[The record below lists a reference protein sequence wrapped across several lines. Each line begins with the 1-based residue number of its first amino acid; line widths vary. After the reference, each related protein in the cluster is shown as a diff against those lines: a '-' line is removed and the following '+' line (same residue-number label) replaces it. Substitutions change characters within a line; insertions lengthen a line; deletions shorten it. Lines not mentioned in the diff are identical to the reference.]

1 MRELEG
7 KIAIIT
13 GGAQGI
19 GAAGAKELAFQGASV
34 TIMDIDEKAAIATT
48 EAINASGGVAVAVIA
63 DASTSE
69 GCHKAVSRT
78 LSEYDGVDILFNNV
92 GIQPVNSYT
101 NIENTSEEMWD
112 RIIAVNLKSR
122 FLMAKY
128 CIPIMRKRGGGVV
141 ISTASVQGQ
150 QSANLVPAYAASKGG
165 DLSLT
170 RQMALDYAQDNIRVV
185 SVCPGGVDTPLWRDS
200 VLSSGKDV
208 ETALLESGST
218 HPIGRIGN
226 TTDIAKVVAFLA
238 SNKADFITG
247 TFINVDGG
255 IMAKGSWA

>member
-1 MRELEG
+1 
-7 KIAIIT
+7 
-13 GGAQGI
+13 
-19 GAAGAKELAFQGASV
+19 
-34 TIMDIDEKAAIATT
+34 MDIDEKEAIATT
-48 EAINASGGVAVAVIA
+48 EAINASGGAAVAVIA

-185 SVCPGGVDTPLWRDS
+185 SVCPGPSSLGPLDRVRS
-200 VLSSGKDV
+200 
-208 ETALLESGST
+208 
-218 HPIGRIGN
+218 PILPP
-226 TTDIAKVVAFLA
+226 A
-238 SNKADFITG
+238 
-247 TFINVDGG
+247 
-255 IMAKGSWA
+255 